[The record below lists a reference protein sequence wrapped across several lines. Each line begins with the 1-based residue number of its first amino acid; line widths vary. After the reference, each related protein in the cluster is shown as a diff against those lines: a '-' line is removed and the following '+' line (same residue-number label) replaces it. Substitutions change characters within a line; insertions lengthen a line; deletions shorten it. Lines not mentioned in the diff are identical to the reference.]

1 MVKNNK
7 IPKFCMWLQYALKGL
22 SHKAPHA
29 LKGQKLL
36 AQGNA
41 LGNLAV
47 CLSPCKGKSFQY
59 LLLLFLML
67 LGNNAWGQ
75 TYEEK
80 LLYSTDFQD
89 WENVKSSDPETEV
102 NTNNSNVPIK
112 TTDGQALSFFLT
124 KTSVDRSAI
133 QDATRNWDYTNLVT
147 KGWMKAE
154 KSTQAQVR
162 TSTLKH
168 VTKVTFVQAGTGT
181 PCGWGL
187 KVIGKN
193 GEEIIYSYELKET
206 TGEKISI
213 DVNRDNVQLVFYNIK
228 GSKYCFMTSL
238 EIYGNVKVKSNYT
251 VTYYDTDGKS
261 LGSESVTANSKL
273 KYNTEYTNQV
283 KQNVSKESAFRGWFN
298 GVGPSAEKVAEGTP
312 VDMDLNLYAKVT
324 PKETATDGSEY
335 TYDLTKNNFYQED
348 HELIDINGGK
358 YHHDGWI
365 FENEGTILLQVAKNA
380 HIEMTTSTGTTT
392 RDYTGGVPA
401 TITLDIP
408 AGTVVKNLQVR
419 NYIPVYVSFDLKNN
433 QGQCPEQILCE
444 PLTGKATLPSN
455 DLIYHEGYTFTGWT
469 DANETKIYQ
478 AREEVVFTE
487 STILHPKMEQNTIDI
502 TDTNTRLEVSWD
514 FDHTKAPALS
524 LGKSSPKTM
533 PYTKTVNIE
542 NEKRDITLMMD
553 VTKEGAK
560 IDNTDSNINE
570 FPGEGGQFNN
580 GTQFSLPAVYGMTL
594 TINASEKVDN
604 RFNISTNFGTADDD
618 AKVTVSDG
626 TKNIDGTISED
637 KKSITFIY
645 NGDAKNINIQIVQ
658 AGIKAKTWGFF
669 RNISVTYPV
678 LPNIV
683 LSKTISNAD
692 KDTYPNEKTENAGTV
707 KITKKTAEGNTGARY
722 KEGEVVTITTTP
734 STCYTFQGFK
744 QGDNSLAA
752 TSSFE
757 YTVQEGINNIEVV
770 YDRKTLYQVIV
781 KPSDPSLGTV
791 SLFPKYD
798 NFYNEK
804 YNDKGEVTQIEC
816 WYTEGTQVTATGEAI
831 TDYMIDYWQE
841 GNGTYGGITHEFT
854 VGTSNQTLIAHFAQ
868 GHLGS
873 VNFVIPEG
881 LVNGEG
887 QKKDFK
893 YAISVKPNSINN
905 VRSFTIPTNYT
916 LFKSIDNDG
925 KTVEQYYTLK
935 YWALLKDDNTLDNTK
950 DYKLGKTYSFSKD
963 KETIY
968 LIPVFEKN
976 PATQTNRINDPII
989 RYDFARKVKEY
1000 YDPTAKATRKVCA
1013 QTVNIGKNQ
1022 QVFWTSKVRVEVREG
1037 GQDYPHWRDVAL
1049 WCDTGKK
1056 GYIRNEQ
1063 FDNWCA
1069 FGPGTT
1075 FWFPSGTGTKIS
1087 LMSYSKITSTTI
1099 DDSVPTLD
1107 RERTNSER
1115 KKAGLPTL
1123 EEEENGAKSYMYV
1136 YTHTTQKPNLRP
1148 AIKIGDDYS
1157 YYQWL
1162 ELSTLAANWVELH
1175 TETNDEL
1182 RGIIQDIKPVTTGE
1196 SHEYRELEDG
1206 GLAFHKGERVK
1217 MTFNRKKGYE
1227 LDKILDPDKLDKDGE
1242 PVAVLKMNDDGT
1254 VNMVGFDDGTTTKP
1268 VDKNTD
1274 DSWGTAG
1281 TTVFVLRKA
1290 EKNQS
1295 GKDQSGKECYLT
1307 SDSIRTQYELEFDIT
1322 THRRL
1327 QVCFKEMK
1335 NTYYITYNAGN
1346 QAEGTS
1352 PEATWVEAGD
1362 QFVVPKNKTLY
1373 YEGNTLDHW
1382 VDGAGNEYKIGKS
1395 YEAPKKFIRMVPVF
1409 KPNEFNILNLQQEA
1423 TATWNFA
1430 KSYGAP
1436 TINYEGTKGILV
1448 TQLETENPE
1457 KAGEKLSIDLK
1468 ITLDGSKGKFNNVS
1482 SVDRPERIQINQGSI
1497 VEFPSTPGCV
1507 AKWTATEDNKK
1518 LTIAGETVTLSNQEA
1533 SVTCS
1538 GASSIQKVEF
1548 NQGDGAYSKSF
1559 SVTYKPQTATKA
1571 TIESLT
1577 CKGTTLNATT
1587 IQNMMSTDKCVTFT
1601 LSPWVND
1608 NDTIPAVTG
1617 KATENGTVTATKAT
1631 VLSPECVATVKT
1643 QSGIV
1648 VETYPIKFKFETPT
1662 VAPTLDKLTIN
1673 GAEYT
1678 GNTGSTIELNN
1689 VPRSG
1694 AIKLNFN
1701 RPMKATNFTY
1711 ENASGTVS
1719 SSTDIGKE
1727 QIIKYWDL
1735 PAGKTVILTIT
1746 PTEDIYGSVY
1756 GQPITLTLHVAED
1769 KTLYHRHNFNF
1780 IVGKDGNMDAAIE
1793 AANKNTETVHR
1804 YYIFVPDGEYQL
1816 TGNTTISY
1824 NTNAADKDL
1833 PADENG
1839 KPRKDMD
1846 GKNNGKTEIRKSNI
1860 SLIGQS
1866 KEGVKIWNH
1875 PVVEGISYTA
1885 TLHLDKT
1892 ATDFYAQDLTL
1903 ENQFNYWGAH
1913 DGSSGAGRAVAF
1925 CDQGNRSVLKNVALM
1940 SYQDTY
1946 YSCNSSPDYRGY
1958 FENCD
1963 LAGVVDW
1970 ICGNGD
1976 IWFEK
1981 CNLIVRDRT
1990 GNNISAPNTED
2001 TQAWG
2006 YVFNN
2011 CTIRPET
2018 DKPTQLKGND
2028 WTLARPWYKSPAC
2041 TFLNTKMYTLP
2052 RTYGWNKMTEGLKV
2066 RFHEYNSVDES
2077 NTIIPLGTRSLAACS
2092 PAPGSD
2098 DCILT
2103 NTSDYN
2109 IRNVMSGND
2118 AFEPQELC
2126 KQIDAQSGLLSKKD
2140 EELEDKEKVDTE
2152 NHIIWE
2158 DNLGLDDDKL
2168 HWNDQKEAL
2177 CYFLFKLDNGKWIY
2191 QTNVTENYVNL
2202 TQYGKGYYCVRAA
2215 NQRGGL
2221 GVATNSIEFTLADAY
2236 KLEIKKVG
2244 DYKEGDK
2251 DYGWSTICLP
2261 FNARVPE
2268 GVTAYAATAHNSTN
2282 ETDIINDFTMTLTAV
2297 DVINANKGYVVY
2309 GPVGPHYFHSTSSE
2323 STAPTILKGNPTSE
2337 YISSDNNN
2345 GYVLSYKTWGLG
2357 FYKYTGSKLSPYRAW
2372 LPQNMVSKSN
2382 DENLALGKQA
2392 IHLVFAKGT
2401 SGILSPVIQADN
2413 KEEKLFNLSGQQ
2425 VEKAT
2430 KGLVITRKK
2439 GKFIKK

>member
-1 MVKNNK
+1 MNRKNK
-7 IPKFCMWLQYALKGL
+7 ISTG
-22 SHKAPHA
+22 
-29 LKGQKLL
+29 KLL
-36 AQGNA
+36 RSLILLVMMGWMGSAWAQ
-41 LGNLAV
+41 
-47 CLSPCKGKSFQY
+47 
-59 LLLLFLML
+59 
-67 LGNNAWGQ
+67 
-75 TYEEK
+75 TEK
-80 LLYSTDFQD
+80 LLYSTDFTEWND
-89 WENVKSSDPETEV
+89 INRKTATDTEV
-102 NTNNSNVPIK
+102 KKKTEGSNEEFTFTFNGVGVVPNGTNSGFSN
-112 TTDGQALSFFLT
+112 
-124 KTSVDRSAI
+124 
-133 QDATRNWDYTNLVT
+133 YTGYMIT
-147 KGWMKAE
+147 AK
-154 KSTQAQVR
+154 
-162 TSTLKH
+162 
-168 VTKVTFVQAGTGT
+168 
-181 PCGWGL
+181 
-187 KVIGKN
+187 
-193 GEEIIYSYELKET
+193 Y
-206 TGEKISI
+206 TGEYSKSKPSAVTSPLNSITKIELIQAATGGNRGIKVSVKGDGDEDWVALHNTSI
-213 DVNRDNVQLVFYNIK
+213 VTSSGEKLTIPVKRTNCQIK
-228 GSKYCFMTSL
+228 FESFTLNQNAYIVDLK
-238 EIYGNVKVKSNYT
+238 IYGNVEVKSNYK
-251 VTYYDTDGKS
+251 VTYYDTDGTTS
-261 LGSESVTANSKL
+261 LGSESVTANSNL
-273 KYNTEYTNQV
+273 TYNTAYTNQV
-283 KQNVSKESAFRGWFN
+283 KQNVPSGSAFRGWFN
-298 GVGPSAEKVAEGTP
+298 GTGPSAEKVEEGTP
-312 VDMDLNLYAKVT
+312 VDMDLKLYAKVT
-324 PKETATDGSEY
+324 PIETATDGSEY

-365 FENEGTILLQVAKNA
+365 FENEGTILLKVAKNA

-408 AGTVVKNLQVR
+408 AGTVVKNLLVK
-419 NYIPVYVSFDLKNN
+419 NYIPVYVSFDLKDN

-455 DLIYHEGYTFTGWT
+455 NLIYREGYTFTGWT

-478 AREEVVFTE
+478 AGEEVVFTE
-487 STILHPKMEQNTIDI
+487 STTLHPMMVQNTIDI
-502 TDTNTRLEVSWD
+502 TDTNTRLTVSWD

-524 LGKSSPKTM
+524 SKKWSSKTM
-533 PYTKTVNIE
+533 PYTHTVTIE
-542 NEKRDITLMMD
+542 NKKRDVTLMMD
-553 VTKEGAK
+553 ATTSGAK
-560 IDNTDSNINE
+560 IENTDSEINDFE
-570 FPGEGGQFNN
+570 GEGGQFNN

-594 TINASEKVDN
+594 TIYASTKVDN
-604 RFNISTNFGTADDD
+604 RYNISTNFGTAEDD

-626 TKNIDGTISED
+626 TNHIDGTISED
-637 KKSITFIY
+637 KKSITFTY

-683 LSKTISNAD
+683 LSKTISNVNKD
-692 KDTYPNEKTENAGTV
+692 KFPNEKTENAGTV
-707 KITKKTAEGNTGARY
+707 KITKQTAEGNTGARY

-734 STCYTFQGFK
+734 STCYTFQEFK
-744 QGDNSLAA
+744 KGDNSLA
-752 TSSFE
+752 TTNSFE
-757 YTVQEGINNIEVV
+757 YTVQEGINNIEVI
-770 YDRKTLYQVIV
+770 YERQQLYQVVV

-791 SLFPKYD
+791 SLSPKYD

-816 WYTEGTQVTATGEAI
+816 WYTTGTEVKATGEAI
-831 TDYMIDYWQE
+831 TDYMIDYWKE
-841 GNGTYGGITHEFT
+841 ENGTQHNEISYEFM
-854 VGTSNQTLIAHFAQ
+854 VGTSNQTLTAHFAL

-873 VNFVIPEG
+873 VNFVIPDG
-881 LVNGEG
+881 LLVNGKD

-893 YAISVKPNSINN
+893 NAISVTPNSMNN

-916 LFKSIDNDG
+916 LFKSIGDNG
-925 KTVEQYYTLK
+925 NAVEQYYTLRH
-935 YWALLKDDNTLDNTK
+935 WKDDKNNI
-950 DYKLGKTYSFSKD
+950 YELGTTHSFG
-963 KETIY
+963 KEGDIIN
-968 LIPVFEKN
+968 LVPVFEQN
-976 PATQTNRINDPII
+976 LATQNNRTNNPVI

-1000 YDPTAKATRKVCA
+1000 DDPTAKETRKVCA
-1013 QTVNIGKNQ
+1013 QPVNIGKDQ
-1022 QVFWTSKVRVEVREG
+1022 QVFWTTKVWVEVREAG
-1037 GQDYPHWRDVAL
+1037 KDKPHWRDVAL

-1056 GYIRNEQ
+1056 GYIKNGQ

-1075 FWFPSGTGTKIS
+1075 LWFPSGTGTKIS

-1136 YTHTTQKPNLRP
+1136 YTHTTQNPNLRP

-1175 TETNDEL
+1175 TETNDDS

-1196 SHEYRELEDG
+1196 SHEYRKLEDG

-1227 LDKILDPDKLDKDGE
+1227 LDKILDPDKLDENGE

-1274 DSWGTAG
+1274 DSWGTASS
-1281 TTVFVLRKA
+1281 TVFVLRKA

-1335 NTYYITYNAGN
+1335 NTYYITYNAGEY
-1346 QAEGTS
+1346 AEGTS

-1362 QFVVPKNKTLY
+1362 QFAVPKNKTLY

-1395 YEAPKKFIRMVPVF
+1395 YEAPKKFIRMFPVF

-1448 TQLETENPE
+1448 TQLETEDENG
-1457 KAGEKLSIDLK
+1457 KKLSMDLK

-1482 SVDRPERIQINQGSI
+1482 SVDHPERIQINQGSV
-1497 VEFPSTPGCV
+1497 VEFPSTKDCV

-1548 NQGDGAYSKSF
+1548 NQGEGAYSKSF

-1617 KATENGTVTATKAT
+1617 TATENGTVTVTKAT

-1648 VETYPIKFKFETPT
+1648 VETYPIKFKFNTPED
-1662 VAPTLDKLTIN
+1662 APTLNSLTVN
-1673 GAEYT
+1673 GTIYT
-1678 GNTGSTIELNN
+1678 DNNNIELKD

-1694 AIKLNFN
+1694 VIKLNFN

-1719 SSTDIGKE
+1719 SSTAIGKE

-1735 PAGKTVILTIT
+1735 PSEGKVELTIM
-1746 PTEDIYGSVY
+1746 PTGDIYGGAY
-1756 GQPITLTLHVAED
+1756 GQVITLILNVAREE
-1769 KTLYHRHNFNF
+1769 TIYHRHTFDF
-1780 IVGKDGNMDAAIE
+1780 IVGRDGNMDEAIK
-1793 AANKNTETVHR
+1793 AANNNNKTDHR
-1804 YYIFVPDGEYQL
+1804 YYIFVPDGKYQL
-1816 TGNTTISY
+1816 TGNTTISF
-1824 NTNAADKDL
+1824 TED
-1833 PADENG
+1833 PVDENG
-1839 KPRKDMD
+1839 DSRPDMN
-1846 GKNNGKTEIRKSNI
+1846 GQNNHMTDIIKSNI

-1866 KEGVKIWNH
+1866 KEGVTIWNR
-1875 PVVEGISYTA
+1875 PIVEGISYTA
-1885 TLHLDKT
+1885 TLNLVKDTK
-1892 ATDFYAQDLTL
+1892 DFYAQDLTL
-1903 ENQFNYWGAH
+1903 ENQFKYWGALG
-1913 DGSSGAGRAVAF
+1913 GSSGAGRAVAF
-1925 CDQGNRSVLKNVALM
+1925 CDRGNRSVLKNVALK

-1946 YSCNSSPDYRGY
+1946 YSSNSNADYRGY

-1963 LAGVVDW
+1963 LWGVVDW

-1990 GNNISAPNTED
+1990 GNNIVASGTEKN
-2001 TQAWG
+2001 QAWG

-2018 DKPTQLKGND
+2018 DKPTQFKGND
-2028 WTLARPWYKSPAC
+2028 WTLARPWNNSPAC
-2041 TFLNTKMYTLP
+2041 TFLNTKMYTQP
-2052 RTYGWNKMTEGLKV
+2052 QTYGWNKMTEGLVV

-2077 NTIIPLGTRSLAACS
+2077 DTPIPLATRSLAACS

-2109 IRNVMSGND
+2109 IRNVMSGTD

-2126 KQIDAQSGLLSKKD
+2126 KQIDAESGLQSKKD

-2152 NHIIWE
+2152 NHIIWKDSISTN
-2158 DNLGLDDDKL
+2158 DNLLQWK
-2168 HWNDQKEAL
+2168 HQKEAL
-2177 CYFLFKLDNGKWIY
+2177 CYFIFKLDEETGKWIY
-2191 QTNVTENYVNL
+2191 KVNTIENQINL
-2202 TQYGKGYYCVRAA
+2202 NDYGNGFYCIRAA

-2221 GVATNSIEFTLADAY
+2221 GGATKAIEYVLADPY
-2236 KLEIKKVG
+2236 ELDIKKVEG
-2244 DYKEGDK
+2244 FKEGDK
-2251 DYGWSTICLP
+2251 EYGWSTICLP
-2261 FNARVPE
+2261 FNAKVPTE
-2268 GVTAYAATAHNSTN
+2268 VIAYAATAHNMNDSTSLV
-2282 ETDIINDFTMTLTAV
+2282 TDLTMTLTPV
-2297 DVINANKGYVVY
+2297 TVINANKGYVVY
-2309 GPVGPHYFHSTSSE
+2309 GQEGKHYFHPTSNE
-2323 STAPTILKGNPTSE
+2323 SSAATILKGNPKNE
-2337 YISSDNNN
+2337 AIPVENNK
-2345 GYVLSYKTWGLG
+2345 GYVLSYKSTWGIG
-2357 FYKYTGSKLSPYRAW
+2357 FYKFTGSTLAANRAW
-2372 LPQNMVSKSN
+2372 LPKEMVSQN
-2382 DENLALGKQA
+2382 NQDNLALGKHSIRFA
-2392 IHLVFAKGT
+2392 IAPGAT
-2401 SGILSPVIQADN
+2401 SIASPTLQKKDEKEVIY
-2413 KEEKLFNLSGQQ
+2413 NLNGQQ
-2425 VEKAT
+2425 VDKASAR
-2430 KGLVITRKK
+2430 GGIFISSQK
-2439 GKFIKK
+2439 GKFYKASGSSRGR

>member
-1 MVKNNK
+1 MNKNIRIK
-7 IPKFCMWLQYALKGL
+7 
-22 SHKAPHA
+22 
-29 LKGQKLL
+29 
-36 AQGNA
+36 
-41 LGNLAV
+41 
-47 CLSPCKGKSFQY
+47 Y

-67 LGNNAWGQ
+67 LGNNAWAQ

-89 WENVKSSDPETEV
+89 WTKAGSSKTERTV
-102 NTNNSNVPIK
+102 SQK
-112 TTDGQALSFFLT
+112 TTNGKPLDFKL
-124 KTSVDRSAI
+124 
-133 QDATRNWDYTNLVT
+133 
-147 KGWMKAE
+147 ME
-154 KSTQAQVR
+154 
-162 TSTLKH
+162 
-168 VTKVTFVQAGTGT
+168 TKVEPNGTNDKFKNDCITPGYLQLSDGSITAYIETSPLASITKVKYVQAATGKDRGIKLEVRGDEDSKWVTLSTEYAVQAGSIIE
-181 PCGWGL
+181 
-187 KVIGKN
+187 KEIG
-193 GEEIIYSYELKET
+193 
-206 TGEKISI
+206 
-213 DVNRDNVQLVFYNIK
+213 NRSNVKLRFSNLSSSK
-228 GSKYCFMTSL
+228 GAFMTSL
-238 EIYGNVKVKSNYT
+238 EIYGNVEVKSNYT
-251 VTYYDTDGKS
+251 VTYYNTDGTTS
-261 LGSESVTANSKL
+261 LGSESVTANSNL
-273 KYNTEYTNQV
+273 TYNTAYTNKV
-283 KQNVSKESAFRGWFN
+283 KQNVPSGSAFRGWFN
-298 GVGPSAEKVAEGTP
+298 GVGPSAEKVAEGTT

-324 PKETATDGSEY
+324 PIETATDGNEY

-348 HELIDINGGK
+348 HELIEINGGQ
-358 YHHDGWI
+358 YHHDGWL

-380 HIEMTTSTGTTT
+380 HIEMTTSTGATT

-401 TITLDIP
+401 TLTLDIP
-408 AGTVVKNLQVR
+408 AGTVVKNLQVK

-455 DLIYHEGYTFTGWT
+455 DLIYREGYTFTGWT

-478 AREEVVFTE
+478 AGEEVVFTE
-487 STILHPKMEQNTIDI
+487 STTLHPKMVQNTIDI
-502 TDTNTRLEVSWD
+502 TDTNTPLAISWD

-524 LGKSSPKTM
+524 SGKWSSKPM
-533 PYTKTVNIE
+533 PYTHTVTIE

-553 VTKEGAK
+553 VTTNGAK
-560 IDNTDSNINE
+560 IENTDSNING

-594 TINASEKVDN
+594 TINASTKVDS
-604 RFNISTNFGTADDD
+604 RYNISTHFGTADDD

-637 KKSITFIY
+637 KKSITFTY

-669 RNISVTYPV
+669 KNITVTYPV
-678 LPNIV
+678 LPNVVIT
-683 LSKTISNAD
+683 KTISNAD
-692 KDTYPNEKTENAGTV
+692 KDKYPNEKPENAGTV
-707 KITKKTAEGNTGARY
+707 EIKKKTTEGNTGARY
-722 KEGEVVTITTTP
+722 KVGDVVTITTTP
-734 STCYTFQGFK
+734 STCYTSQGFK
-744 QGDNSLAA
+744 QDGNSLAA

-757 YTVQEGINNIEVV
+757 YTVKDGINNIDVIYE
-770 YDRKTLYQVIV
+770 RQQLYQVVV

-791 SLFPKYD
+791 SLSPKYD

-816 WYTEGTQVTATGEAI
+816 WYTEGTQVTATGETI
-831 TDYMIDYWQE
+831 TDYMIDYWKE
-841 GNGTYGGITHEFT
+841 ENGTQHEGISYGIT
-854 VGTSNQTLIAHFAQ
+854 VGTSNQTLTAHFAQ

-873 VNFVIPEG
+873 VNFLIPEG
-881 LVNGEG
+881 TLVNGEG

-893 YAISVKPNSINN
+893 NAISVTPNSLNN

-916 LFKSIDNDG
+916 LFKSIDDNG
-925 KTVEQYYTLK
+925 NTVEQYYTLK
-935 YWALLKDDNTLDNTK
+935 YWTLQKKDETK
-950 DYKLGKTYSFSKD
+950 EYEPGKTYSFSYKG
-963 KETIY
+963 ETIN
-968 LIPVFEKN
+968 LVPVFVKN
-976 PATQTNRINDPII
+976 DATQTNRTNNPVI

-1000 YDPTAKATRKVCA
+1000 EDPTKGETRKVCA

-1022 QVFWTSKVRVEVREG
+1022 QVFWTTKVWVNVREEG
-1037 GQDYPHWRDVAL
+1037 EDKPHWRDVAL

-1075 FWFPSGTGTKIS
+1075 FWFPSGTGTKVS
-1087 LMSYSKITSTTI
+1087 LMSYSKITTTTI

-1115 KKAGLPTL
+1115 KKMGLPSL

-1136 YTHTTQKPNLRP
+1136 YTHTTKNPTLRP

-1162 ELSTLAANWVELH
+1162 ELNTLAANWVTLH
-1175 TETNDEL
+1175 TDTNDKL
-1182 RGIIQDIKPVTTGE
+1182 RGIIKDIKPVDE
-1196 SHEYRELEDG
+1196 SHERRELEDG
-1206 GLAFHKGERVK
+1206 GLAFHKGERIRI
-1217 MTFNRKKGYE
+1217 TLNRKKGYE
-1227 LDKILDPDKLDKDGE
+1227 LDKILDLNTLDENGE
-1242 PVAVLKMNDDGT
+1242 PLVLLEMNDDGT
-1254 VNMVGFDDGTTTKP
+1254 TKYSVFDLKKTENYQK
-1268 VDKNTD
+1268 
-1274 DSWGTAG
+1274 
-1281 TTVFVLRKA
+1281 
-1290 EKNQS
+1290 
-1295 GKDQSGKECYLT
+1295 GKDYYLT
-1307 SDSIRTQYELEFDIT
+1307 SDSIRTQYVLEGNIT
-1322 THRRL
+1322 NHRNL

-1362 QFVVPKNKTLY
+1362 LFVVPKNQTLY
-1373 YEGNTLDHW
+1373 LEGNTLHHW
-1382 VDGAGNEYKIGKS
+1382 VDGAGKKYEIGKE
-1395 YEAPKKFIRMVPVF
+1395 YEAPGNFIRMFPVF
-1409 KPNEFNILNLQQEA
+1409 EPNEFNILNLSGDA
-1423 TATWNFA
+1423 TATWHFA
-1430 KSYGAP
+1430 KNDGAP

-1448 TQLETENPE
+1448 TQLETEDENH
-1457 KAGEKLSIDLK
+1457 KKLSMDLK

-1482 SVDRPERIQINQGSI
+1482 SVDHPERIQINQGSI
-1497 VEFPSTPGCV
+1497 VEFPSTKDCV

-1518 LTIAGETVTLSNQEA
+1518 LTIADQTVTLSNQEA

-1559 SVTYKPQTATKA
+1559 SVTYKSQTATKA

-1577 CKGTTLNATT
+1577 CKEKKLTSQNIEDMMEKDKVITFTVSPWDENGNETTL
-1587 IQNMMSTDKCVTFT
+1587 
-1601 LSPWVND
+1601 PE
-1608 NDTIPAVTG
+1608 VTG
-1617 KATENGTVTATKAT
+1617 TATEGGTVTVTKAT

-1643 QSGIV
+1643 HSGIV
-1648 VETYPIKFKFETPT
+1648 VETYPIKFIFDTPKG
-1662 VAPTLDKLTIN
+1662 ALRLDKLTVN
-1673 GAEYT
+1673 GKEY
-1678 GNTGSTIELNN
+1678 SDNN
-1689 VPRSG
+1689 IVISKAPKSG

-1701 RPMKATNFTY
+1701 RTMKATNFTY
-1711 ENASGTVS
+1711 GTRTTH
-1719 SSTDIGKE
+1719 SSTDKEGKE

-1735 PAGKTVILTIT
+1735 PSGETVLTILN
-1746 PTEDIYGSVY
+1746 PQDIYGSAY
-1756 GQPITLTLHVAED
+1756 GQDITITLQVEDVAASYQHQRFD
-1769 KTLYHRHNFNF
+1769 F
-1780 IVGKDGNMDAAIE
+1780 IVGKDGGINEAVK
-1793 AANKNTETVHR
+1793 AANGEAEGKDYNNTKADGQR

-1824 NTNAADKDL
+1824 NINVEDKEL

-1846 GKNNGKTEIRKSNI
+1846 GKNNGKTEITKSNI

-1885 TLHLDKT
+1885 TIHLYRNRN
-1892 ATDFYAQDLTL
+1892 DFYAQDLTL

-1925 CDQGNRSVLKNVALM
+1925 WDQGNRSVLKNVALM
-1940 SYQDTY
+1940 SWQDTY
-1946 YSCNSSPDYRGY
+1946 YSSNANADYRGY

-1990 GNNISAPNTED
+1990 GNNIAAPSTED

-2028 WTLARPWYKSPAC
+2028 WTLARPWDHSPAC
-2041 TFLNTKMYTLP
+2041 TFLNTKMYTQP
-2052 RTYGWNKMTEGLKV
+2052 RTYGWNRMNAGKVV
-2066 RFHEYNSVDES
+2066 RFHEYNSVDDS
-2077 NTIIPLGTRSLAACS
+2077 DTQIPLETRSLAACS

-2103 NTSDYN
+2103 AAEATGYN
-2109 IRNVMSGND
+2109 IRNVMGGND

-2126 KQIDAQSGLLSKKD
+2126 KQIDAKSGLPSKKD
-2140 EELEDKEKVDTE
+2140 EELEDREKVDTE
-2152 NHIIWE
+2152 NHIIWD
-2158 DNLGLDDDKL
+2158 DNLVLDDDKL
-2168 HWNDQKEAL
+2168 QWNDQKEAL
-2177 CYFLFKLDNGKWIY
+2177 CYFLFKLDENGKWKY
-2191 QTNVTENYVNL
+2191 QTNVTDNFVNL
-2202 TQYGKGYYCVRAA
+2202 TQYGTGDYCVRAA

-2221 GVATNSIEFTLADAY
+2221 GLATQAIHYTIADAIEL
-2236 KLEIKKVG
+2236 KIKKVEG
-2244 DYKEGDK
+2244 YKEDGV

-2261 FNARVPE
+2261 FNARIPE
-2268 GVTAYAATAHNSTN
+2268 GIKVYAATADETQDSTA
-2282 ETDIINDFTMTLTAV
+2282 IIKNFTMTLTEV
-2297 DVINANKGYVVY
+2297 DVIKVINANKGYVVY
-2309 GPVGPHYFHSTSSE
+2309 GPVGTYAFHSTSRKSDV
-2323 STAPTILKGNPTSE
+2323 PTILKGNPTSE

-2345 GYVLSYKTWGLG
+2345 GYVLSYKSTWGLG
-2357 FYKYTGSKLSPYRAW
+2357 FYKFTGSQLSPYRAW

-2382 DENLALGKQA
+2382 SENLALGKQA

-2401 SGILSPVIQADN
+2401 SGILPPTIQGDQE
-2413 KEEKLFNLSGQQ
+2413 EEKLFNLSGQP
-2425 VEKAT
+2425 VGKAA
-2430 KGLVITRKK
+2430 KGLVISRKK
-2439 GKFIKK
+2439 GKFIKR

>member
-1 MVKNNK
+1 
-7 IPKFCMWLQYALKGL
+7 
-22 SHKAPHA
+22 
-29 LKGQKLL
+29 
-36 AQGNA
+36 
-41 LGNLAV
+41 
-47 CLSPCKGKSFQY
+47 
-59 LLLLFLML
+59 
-67 LGNNAWGQ
+67 
-75 TYEEK
+75 
-80 LLYSTDFQD
+80 
-89 WENVKSSDPETEV
+89 
-102 NTNNSNVPIK
+102 
-112 TTDGQALSFFLT
+112 
-124 KTSVDRSAI
+124 
-133 QDATRNWDYTNLVT
+133 
-147 KGWMKAE
+147 
-154 KSTQAQVR
+154 
-162 TSTLKH
+162 
-168 VTKVTFVQAGTGT
+168 
-181 PCGWGL
+181 
-187 KVIGKN
+187 
-193 GEEIIYSYELKET
+193 
-206 TGEKISI
+206 
-213 DVNRDNVQLVFYNIK
+213 
-228 GSKYCFMTSL
+228 
-238 EIYGNVKVKSNYT
+238 
-251 VTYYDTDGKS
+251 
-261 LGSESVTANSKL
+261 
-273 KYNTEYTNQV
+273 
-283 KQNVSKESAFRGWFN
+283 
-298 GVGPSAEKVAEGTP
+298 
-312 VDMDLNLYAKVT
+312 
-324 PKETATDGSEY
+324 
-335 TYDLTKNNFYQED
+335 
-348 HELIDINGGK
+348 
-358 YHHDGWI
+358 
-365 FENEGTILLQVAKNA
+365 
-380 HIEMTTSTGTTT
+380 
-392 RDYTGGVPA
+392 
-401 TITLDIP
+401 
-408 AGTVVKNLQVR
+408 
-419 NYIPVYVSFDLKNN
+419 
-433 QGQCPEQILCE
+433 
-444 PLTGKATLPSN
+444 
-455 DLIYHEGYTFTGWT
+455 
-469 DANETKIYQ
+469 
-478 AREEVVFTE
+478 
-487 STILHPKMEQNTIDI
+487 
-502 TDTNTRLEVSWD
+502 
-514 FDHTKAPALS
+514 
-524 LGKSSPKTM
+524 
-533 PYTKTVNIE
+533 
-542 NEKRDITLMMD
+542 MMD
-553 VTKEGAK
+553 VTTSGAK
-560 IDNTDSNINE
+560 IENTDSDING
-570 FPGEGGQFNN
+570 FKGEGGQFNN

-594 TINASEKVDN
+594 TINASTKVDD
-604 RFNISTNFGTADDD
+604 RFNISTNFGTANDD

-626 TKNIDGTISED
+626 TNHIDGTISED
-637 KKSITFIY
+637 KKSITFTY

-669 RNISVTYPV
+669 RNITVTYPV
-678 LPNIV
+678 LPNVVIT
-683 LSKTISNAD
+683 KTISNAD
-692 KDTYPNEKTENAGTV
+692 KDTYPNEKPENAGTV
-707 KITKKTAEGNTGARY
+707 KITKQTAEGNTGARY
-722 KEGEVVTITTTP
+722 KVGDKVTITTTP
-734 STCYTFQGFK
+734 STCYTFQEFK

-752 TSSFE
+752 TTSFE
-757 YTVQEGINNIEVV
+757 YTIQEGTNNIEVI
-770 YDRKTLYQVIV
+770 YERQQLYQVIV

-791 SLFPKYD
+791 SLSPRYD

-804 YNDKGEVTQIEC
+804 YNEDKGEVTQIEC
-816 WYTEGTQVTATGEAI
+816 WYTEGTQVEAKGEAI
-831 TDYMIDYWQE
+831 TDYMIDYWKE
-841 GNGTYGGITHEFT
+841 ENGTQYNGISYKFT
-854 VGTSNQTLIAHFAQ
+854 VGTSNQTLIAHFAL
-868 GHLGS
+868 GHPGS

-881 LVNGEG
+881 LLVNGEG

-893 YAISVKPNSINN
+893 NAISVTPNSINN
-905 VRSFTIPTNYT
+905 VRTFTIPTNYT
-916 LFKSIDNDG
+916 LFKSIDDNGTAFD
-925 KTVEQYYTLK
+925 KYYTLK
-935 YWALLKDDNTLDNTK
+935 HWTKQDDTTKEYLLGN
-950 DYKLGKTYSFSKD
+950 TYSFSTEG
-963 KETIY
+963 ETIT
-968 LIPVFEKN
+968 LVPVFEPN
-976 PATQTNRINDPII
+976 PATQDNRINDPVI

-1000 YDPTAKATRKVCA
+1000 EDPTSKETRKVCA
-1013 QTVNIGKNQ
+1013 QTVNIGKDQ
-1022 QVFWTSKVRVEVREG
+1022 QVFWTSKVWVNVREG
-1037 GQDYPHWRDVAL
+1037 GKDIPHRRDVAL

-1123 EEEENGAKSYMYV
+1123 EEEENGANSYMYV
-1136 YTHTTQKPNLRP
+1136 YTHTTQNPKLRP

-1196 SHEYRELEDG
+1196 SHEYRKLEDG

-1274 DSWGTAG
+1274 DSWGTAS

-1307 SDSIRTQYELEFDIT
+1307 SDNIRTQYELEFDIT

-1335 NTYYITYNAGN
+1335 NTYYITYNAGEY
-1346 QAEGTS
+1346 AEGTS

-1382 VDGAGNEYKIGKS
+1382 VDGAGNEYKIGES
-1395 YEAPKKFIRMVPVF
+1395 YEAPKEFIRMFPVF
-1409 KPNEFNILNLQQEA
+1409 KPNEFNILNLTKEA
-1423 TATWNFA
+1423 TATWHFA
-1430 KSYGAP
+1430 KNDGAP

-1468 ITLDGSKGKFNNVS
+1468 ITLDGSNGKFNNVS
-1482 SVDRPERIQINQGSI
+1482 SVDHPKRIQINQGSI
-1497 VEFPSTPGCV
+1497 VEFPSTKDCV
-1507 AKWTATEDNKK
+1507 AKWTATVDGKK

-1571 TIESLT
+1571 TIKSLT
-1577 CKGTTLNATT
+1577 CKGTTLNATE
-1587 IQNMMSTDKCVTFT
+1587 IQEKMNGTDKCVTFT
-1601 LSPWVND
+1601 LSPWEND
-1608 NDTIPAVTG
+1608 NDTIPAVEG
-1617 KATENGTVTATKAT
+1617 SATENGSVTATKAT

-1648 VETYPIKFKFETPT
+1648 VETYPIKFKFNTPT
-1662 VAPTLDKLTIN
+1662 DAPKLDKLTIN

-1678 GNTGSTIELNN
+1678 ENTGSTIELNN

-1694 AIKLNFN
+1694 AIKLNFK
-1701 RPMKATNFTY
+1701 RPMKATTFKY
-1711 ENASGTVS
+1711 GTVT
-1719 SSTDIGKE
+1719 SSTNIGKE

-1735 PAGKTVILTIT
+1735 PSEGTVTLTIT

-1756 GQPITLTLHVAED
+1756 GQPITLTLHVAKDE
-1769 KTLYHRHNFNF
+1769 TRYHRHTFDF
-1780 IVGKDGNMDAAIE
+1780 IIGKDGNMDAAIE

-1816 TGNTTISY
+1816 TGNTRISY

-1839 KPRKDMD
+1839 KPRKDMN
-1846 GKNNGKTEIRKSNI
+1846 GKNNGKTEITKSNI

-1866 KEGVKIWNH
+1866 KEGVTIWNH

-1885 TLHLDKT
+1885 TLHLDKK

-1925 CDQGNRSVLKNVALM
+1925 CDQGNRNVLKNVALM

-1946 YSCNSSPDYRGY
+1946 YSCNSSADYRGY

-1981 CNLIVRDRT
+1981 CNIIVRDRT
-1990 GNNISAPNTED
+1990 GNNIAAPNTED

-2028 WTLARPWYKSPAC
+2028 WTLARPWGNSPAC
-2041 TFLNTKMYTLP
+2041 TFINTKMYTQP
-2052 RTYGWNKMTEGLKV
+2052 RTYGWNKMKEGLKV

-2103 NTSDYN
+2103 DTTGYN
-2109 IRNVMSGND
+2109 IRNVMGGTD
-2118 AFEPQELC
+2118 AFEPQILC
-2126 KQIDAQSGLLSKKD
+2126 RQIDALSGLQSKKD
-2140 EELEDKEKVDTE
+2140 EENEDKEKVDTE
-2152 NHIIWE
+2152 NHIIWD
-2158 DNLGLDDDKL
+2158 DNLVLNDDKL
-2168 HWNDQKEAL
+2168 QWKDQKEAL
-2177 CYFLFKLDNGKWIY
+2177 CYFLFKLNETGKWIY
-2191 QTNVTENYVNL
+2191 QTNVTENFIYL
-2202 TQYGKGYYCVRAA
+2202 TQYGSGYYCVRAA

-2221 GVATNSIEFTLADAY
+2221 GSATKAIEYVLTDPY
-2236 KLEIKKVG
+2236 ELEIKKVEG
-2244 DYKEGDK
+2244 FKEGDVE
-2251 DYGWSTICLP
+2251 YGWSTICLP
-2261 FNARVPE
+2261 FNAKVPE
-2268 GVTAYAATAHNSTN
+2268 KVTAYAAIAHTAQNSQD
-2282 ETDIINDFTMTLTAV
+2282 ETTKISDLTMTLTPV
-2297 DVINANKGYVVY
+2297 TVINANKGYVVY
-2309 GPVGPHYFHSTSSE
+2309 GPVDKHYFHPTSSE
-2323 STAPTILKGNPTSE
+2323 STAATILKGNPKYE
-2337 YISSDNNN
+2337 AILVENNK
-2345 GYVLSYKTWGLG
+2345 GYVLSYKSTWGIG
-2357 FYKYTGSKLSPYRAW
+2357 FYKYTGSTLAANRAW
-2372 LPQNMVSKSN
+2372 LPKEMVTSSN
-2382 DENLALGKQA
+2382 QDNLALGKQN
-2392 IHLVFAKGT
+2392 IHFVFAKGEDT
-2401 SGILSPVIQADN
+2401 AIHNPIIWQNDSEDD
-2413 KEEKLFNLSGQQ
+2413 KYYNLSGQR
-2425 VEKAT
+2425 VETPSKPGIYIS
-2430 KGLVITRKK
+2430 KKK
-2439 GKFIKK
+2439 GKKIIR